1 MKMTQWVVIT
11 GPPSSGK
18 TTLVNALKA
27 KGYIVSSEVAR
38 EIIQYTLSPGHL
50 KKCLPR
56 DSLALQREI
65 LAVTLKREHSLSLDQ
80 EIFFDRGVPDSIAYF
95 EFHGFNPKDA
105 IRSSQFRRYKRIYY
119 CEGLPVEKDGVRL
132 ENDRVAQEIGEL
144 IIKAYTSL
152 NYEIVFLPVVSVE
165 ERLTLVLKDLKN

>member
-27 KGYIVSSEVAR
+27 KGHIVSSEVAR
-38 EIIQYTLSPGHL
+38 EIIQYTLSPGHF
-50 KKCLPR
+50 KKCMPR

-95 EFHGFNPKDA
+95 EFHGFNPEDA
-105 IRSSQFRRYKRIYY
+105 IRSSQFRHYKRIYY
-119 CEGLPVEKDGVRL
+119 CEGLPVEKDGLRL
-132 ENDRVAQEIGEL
+132 ENDSIAQEIGEL
-144 IIKAYTSL
+144 IIKAYSSL
-152 NYEIVFLPVVSVE
+152 NYEIIFLPVVSVE
-165 ERLTLVLKDLKN
+165 ERMALVLKDLKK

>member
-1 MKMTQWVVIT
+1 MKMTQWIVIT

-18 TTLVNALKA
+18 TTLVNALQMS
-27 KGYIVSSEVAR
+27 GHIVSSEVAR
-38 EIIQYTLSPGHL
+38 EIIQYTLNPGHL
-50 KKCLPR
+50 KKCMPR

-65 LAVTLKREHSLSLDQ
+65 LAVTLKREHALSLDQ

-95 EFHGFNPKDA
+95 EFHGFNPQVA
-105 IRSSQFRRYKRIYY
+105 IRASKYRRYKRIYY

-132 ENDRVAQEIGEL
+132 ESDKIAKEIGEL

-152 NYEIVFLPVVSVE
+152 DYEIVFLPVVSVE
-165 ERLTLVLKDLKN
+165 ERLLMVLKDLKK